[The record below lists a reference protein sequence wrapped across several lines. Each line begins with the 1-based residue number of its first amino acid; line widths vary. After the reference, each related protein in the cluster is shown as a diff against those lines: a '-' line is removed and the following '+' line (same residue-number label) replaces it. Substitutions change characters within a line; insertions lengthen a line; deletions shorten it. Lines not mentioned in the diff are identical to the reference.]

1 MPATVRAAA
10 PAGQR
15 LTTDTAASFD
25 HWKHLVAESFV
36 PLAAQT
42 SDVEGFRGRLRSR
55 VVDRMSIVEVTATS
69 HEVHRTPA
77 LIARAHERYFKLNL
91 QLEGTGLLIQDNRE
105 AVLHLGDL
113 AIYDTNRPYTLAF
126 EEQTRIMV
134 VMFPCDALAL
144 PTDYVGQLAAVR
156 MAGDA
161 GLSGIVGQFIRQLAG
176 NLDVLN
182 GPSGSRLATNALD
195 LVSTM
200 LHAEMDINPDRM
212 KPQALLAVSVREYIE
227 ANLSDP
233 GLSPASIAA
242 AHFISTRH
250 LHNLFHESGTTVA
263 GFVRSQR
270 LDGARRDL
278 RDPLHAG
285 LPVGAVAAR
294 WGFLDAAHFSRTSAT
309 PSASRRPT
317 GAAPGRRA
325 TAPGDAPWDQDLGSG
340 F

>member
-1 MPATVRAAA
+1 MPATAAA
-10 PAGQR
+10 QPVQQG
-15 LTTDTAASFD
+15 LTSSVATSFD

-36 PLAAQT
+36 PLAART
-42 SDVEGFRGRLRSR
+42 ADVDGFRGRMRSR
-55 VVDRMSIVEVTATS
+55 VLDRMSIVEVTATS

-77 LIARAHERYFKLNL
+77 LIAQAHERYFKLNL

-105 AVLHLGDL
+105 AVLQPGDL
-113 AIYDTNRPYTLAF
+113 AIYDTNRPYTLTF
-126 EEQTRIMV
+126 EEQARIMV
-134 VMFPCDALAL
+134 VMFPCDALSL

-156 MAGDA
+156 MGAT
-161 GLSGIVGQFIRQLAG
+161 GLSGIVGQFIRQLSE

-200 LHAEMDINPDRM
+200 LHAEMDMTPDRM
-212 KPQALLAVSVREYIE
+212 KPQALLAVSVREYID

-233 GLSPASIAA
+233 LLSPASIAA

-250 LHNLFHESGTTVA
+250 LHNVFHESGTTVA
-263 GFVRSQR
+263 SFIRSQR

-285 LPVGAVAAR
+285 KSVGTVAAR
-294 WGFLDAAHFSRTSAT
+294 WGFLDAAHFSRTFRDAFGVP
-309 PSASRRPT
+309 PSDWRR
-317 GAAPGRRA
+317 GG
-325 TAPGDAPWDQDLGSG
+325 
-340 F
+340 

>member
-1 MPATVRAAA
+1 MPAAATAGA
-10 PAGQR
+10 PSRHPRQDLASSVA
-15 LTTDTAASFD
+15 TSFD

-36 PLAAQT
+36 PLTAQT
-42 SDVEGFRGRLRSR
+42 CDVDGFRGGMRSR
-55 VVDRMSIVEVTATS
+55 VLDHMSIVEVTATS

-77 LIARAHERYFKLNL
+77 LIAQAHERYFKLNL

-105 AVLHLGDL
+105 AVLQPGDL

-126 EEQTRIMV
+126 EDSTRIMV
-134 VMFPCDALAL
+134 LMFPCDALSL
-144 PTDYVGQLAAVR
+144 PADYVGQLAAVR
-156 MAGDA
+156 MGSG
-161 GLSGIVGQFIRQLAG
+161 GLSGIVGQFIRELSA

-200 LHAEMDINPDRM
+200 LHAEMDITPDRM

-233 GLSPASIAA
+233 LLSPASIAA

-250 LHNLFHESGTTVA
+250 LHNVFHESGTTVA
-263 GFVRSQR
+263 SWIRTQR
-270 LDGARRDL
+270 LEGARRDL

-285 LPVGAVAAR
+285 KSVGAVAAR
-294 WGFLDAAHFSRTSAT
+294 WGFLDAAHFSRTFRDAFGVP
-309 PSASRRPT
+309 PSGWRR
-317 GAAPGRRA
+317 
-325 TAPGDAPWDQDLGSG
+325 GS
-340 F
+340 

>member
-42 SDVEGFRGRLRSR
+42 FDVEGFRGRLRSR

-105 AVLHLGDL
+105 AVLHPGDL

-294 WGFLDAAHFSRTSAT
+294 WGFLDAAHFSRTFRDAFGVP
-309 PSASRRPT
+309 PSDW
-317 GAAPGRRA
+317 RRA
-325 TAPGDAPWDQDLGSG
+325 G
-340 F
+340 

>member
-1 MPATVRAAA
+1 MPAPVRATV
-10 PAGQR
+10 PASQA
-15 LTTDTAASFD
+15 LTASIASSFD

-36 PLAAQT
+36 PLAAET
-42 SDVEGFRGRLRSR
+42 ADVEGFRGQLRSR
-55 VVDRMSIVEVTATS
+55 VLDRMSIVEVTATS

-105 AVLHLGDL
+105 AVLRPGDL

-126 EEQTRIMV
+126 EDTTRILV

-156 MAGDA
+156 MAGDG
-161 GLSGIVGQFIRQLAG
+161 GLSGIVGQFIRQLSG

-182 GPSGSRLATNALD
+182 GPSASRLAANALD

-200 LHAEMDINPDRM
+200 LHAEMDISPDRM
-212 KPQALLAVSVREYIE
+212 KPQALLAVAVREYID

-233 GLSPASIAA
+233 LLSPASIAA

-250 LHNLFHESGTTVA
+250 LHNVFHESGTTVA
-263 GFVRSQR
+263 SWIRTQR
-270 LDGARRDL
+270 LEGARRDL

-294 WGFLDAAHFSRTSAT
+294 WGFLDAAHFSRTFRDAFGVP
-309 PSASRRPT
+309 PSDWRRGT
-317 GAAPGRRA
+317 
-325 TAPGDAPWDQDLGSG
+325 
-340 F
+340 